1 MNKSIMETVDHKAVK
16 EAWNAAISD
25 GSITP
30 FELGRQFAH
39 PTRRTTE
46 SEEMVLPFR
55 AVDGPFWLREPGRF
69 DADIPDEALSAVTR
83 IQPDGSVQGVSD
95 GRPAVVRVGDVA
107 PGAQVFLTERIED
120 AHALNLATRAPV
132 FVVPTADDIPK
143 VAKAIAEADPS
154 LGITVF
160 STSLQPGAAPEGVS
174 VFDLPRWLE
183 DMSLPP
189 GTSPH
194 GVAGAFGDRLA
205 QQLVSDALQV
215 KPEVIWS
222 SPWSDGTGENATRS
236 VIGRRGDH
244 LFAGTQEIRAGKENG
259 VVWAMEPRHTSIE
272 SAHEQAQRLLEGA
285 RQATNER
292 KEASPQQADLG
303 GIAPNER
310 IDVPVAKLD
319 ELLADLKKSFI
330 VAGSNFYLRDDKKML
345 AFVDDGGFIRT
356 THENSEIIKRMLDL
370 AEAKGWSSVHLA
382 GSDEFRRKAW
392 IEAQLKGLQTTGYEP
407 DAWDQEQLQKRT
419 AVMKGANS
427 VGDSRLVQEPAQRT
441 APVEAPTVSD
451 ASPEAQPTTAP
462 NVVNINKARTER
474 YAKPVTALLKMVGA
488 AEQDIEVTLDSLART
503 IDPKR
508 AYVGE
513 LLEHGAAP
521 YKFDSK
527 QAPNYF
533 IKLKLNDG
541 SEQTLWGV
549 DFPRALSEANSGM
562 PEPGDYVL
570 VGFEGSKSVRLPNP
584 QKDGEWMDSR
594 RNQWLAERVR
604 DLPIRMR
611 KQPTQTQDQ
620 SITPTPAPETMQ
632 SGQLADNVAQLLR
645 SKGANEQAVGAAMTS
660 FNRTLA
666 GVSPLPT
673 PVSPS
678 LAPAAPLSPSL

>member
-1 MNKSIMETVDHKAVK
+1 MNKPTMESVDHKTV
-16 EAWNAAISD
+16 EDAWNAAISD

-30 FELGRQFAH
+30 FELGRQFVH
-39 PTRRTTE
+39 PGRRTTE

-69 DADIPDEALSAVTR
+69 DADVPDEALSAVTR

-160 STSLQPGAAPEGVS
+160 STSLQPGVTPEGVS

-222 SPWSDGTGENATRS
+222 SPWSDGTGENAIRS

-244 LFAGTQEIRAGKENG
+244 LFAGTQEIHAGKEAS
-259 VVWAMEPRHTSIE
+259 VVWAMEPRHVSIE
-272 SAHEQAQRLLEGA
+272 SAHEQAQRLLEGV
-285 RQATNER
+285 RQPTTEGKAAE
-292 KEASPQQADLG
+292 PQQADLG

-330 VAGSNFYLRDDKKML
+330 VAGSNFYLRDDKKVL

-407 DAWDQEQLQKRT
+407 DAWDQEQLQKREE
-419 AVMKGANS
+419 VMKGANS
-427 VGDSRLVQEPAQRT
+427 VGDSRLVQQATQSANQST
-441 APVEAPTVSD
+441 
-451 ASPEAQPTTAP
+451 SPTAP
-462 NVVNINKARTER
+462 NKTEAAAAAPSNVVNMDRVRTEL
-474 YAKPVTALLKMVGA
+474 YAKPVAAALGIMKTSKGVID
-488 AEQDIEVTLDSLART
+488 ETLDALATT

-508 AYVGE
+508 TYVGE

-521 YKFDSK
+521 YKFDAK

-533 IKLKLNDG
+533 IKLKLNNG
-541 SEQTLWGV
+541 TEQTLWGV

-620 SITPTPAPETMQ
+620 PITPTPAPEAMQ

-645 SKGANEQAVGAAMTS
+645 SKGANEQAVDAAMTS
-660 FNRTLA
+660 FGRTLA

-673 PVSPS
+673 PLSQT
-678 LAPAAPLSPSL
+678 LTPAAPLSPSL